1 MVSVDSD
8 HGTTRRTRG
17 RHQRHLRTFEVAWQ
31 LARLDLIRRYT
42 ATGLGLAWAILAPLG
57 MAVVIGTVFSQLF
70 DQALAEFLPYLFM
83 NLTLWAF
90 FTGCLEGGA
99 IAFIAAEGYI
109 KQVPNVSL
117 WAYPLRM
124 MLAAFVVLVL
134 GLCAVVVVSLLLGVR
149 PTLAWWTV
157 VPGLAAW
164 LAFGLAIA
172 VLSAVLNTVARDFE
186 YIQGVAVQAL
196 FYATPVM
203 YPPQMLTDHGLGWLL
218 TINPLYHLMMLVRTP
233 LVYGGIAPP
242 SHWLASALVLT
253 LLVPASFFVLR
264 RARPSVV
271 FWL

>member
-1 MVSVDSD
+1 MSTIAGD
-8 HGTTRRTRG
+8 TRRVRG
-17 RHQRHLRTFEVAWQ
+17 SHQRHLRTFAIAWQ

-90 FTGCLEGGA
+90 FVACIEGGT
-99 IAFIAAEGYI
+99 IAFFAAAGYI

-117 WAYPLRM
+117 VAYPLRM
-124 MLAAFVVLVL
+124 TLAAFVVLLL
-134 GLCAVVVVSLLLGVR
+134 GLAAVAVISLIFGAALNLSW
-149 PTLAWWTV
+149 LSL

-164 LAFGLAIA
+164 VLFGFA
-172 VLSAVLNTVARDFE
+172 VATLSAVLNTMARDFE
-186 YIQGVAVQAL
+186 HLQSVVVQAL

-203 YPPQMLTDHGLGWLL
+203 YPPRMLTEHGLGWLL
-218 TINPLYHLMMLVRTP
+218 TINPLYHMMMLVRTP
-233 LVYGGIAPP
+233 VVYGDIAPLP
-242 SHWLASALVLT
+242 HFLATGLVLAI
-253 LLVPASFFVLR
+253 LLPAAWLVMR
-264 RARPSVV
+264 RARHAVV